1 MNITYLHGEPTPRKE
16 LEPFDVVQGSFHA
29 QLYDINSLLDLPLAN
44 VRKLWKIMLS
54 AAWENEKS
62 IEQVRGWL
70 PRAAENAAED
80 IRLAENALKDAK
92 TAAAAR
98 HRRAS
103 ASVID
108 NITRNLDSAIQHRDA
123 PRLADRA
130 VKDAQRRL
138 TNCKARRE
146 KVQKLQAIFDDM
158 AAKAKI

>member
-62 IEQVRGWL
+62 IDQVRGWL
-70 PRAAENAAED
+70 PRAAENAAAD

-98 HRRAS
+98 H
-103 ASVID
+103 
-108 NITRNLDSAIQHRDA
+108 
-123 PRLADRA
+123 A

-138 TNCKARRE
+138 TNCKARQE

>member
-54 AAWENEKS
+54 AARENEKS
-62 IEQVRGWL
+62 IDQVRGWL
-70 PRAAENAAED
+70 PRAAENAAAD

-98 HRRAS
+98 H
-103 ASVID
+103 
-108 NITRNLDSAIQHRDA
+108 
-123 PRLADRA
+123 A

-138 TNCKARRE
+138 TNCKARQE